1 MTVKKK
7 KALGKGLDLLLT
19 QRFDPSEDFNTSL
32 TSSSEQLKTIAIHS
46 IVPGKYQP
54 RSEMDPESL
63 AELAQSIRTQG
74 IIQPIVIRPIGEQR
88 FEIIAGERRWRAAKQ
103 ANLTE
108 IPAVVREVDDKTALG
123 MALIENI
130 QREDLNPIEEALGLQ
145 RLQNEFSLKHQE
157 LAELLGKS
165 RTAVTNLLRLLS
177 LEESVKRM
185 LLHGDLEM
193 GHARALLVLS
203 QDQQQ
208 EAANYIVMH
217 GLTVRE
223 TEAYVKQ
230 RQEPQVEKTKRTSQ
244 PELEQLQ
251 RVLAVQL
258 RAKVKIQATGLGRGK
273 VVISYRSPEE
283 LNRLISE
290 LKPDKLSL

>member
-19 QRFDPSEDFNTSL
+19 QRFDQSEDAKTSSTL
-32 TSSSEQLKTIAIHS
+32 SSEQLKTIAIQR

-54 RSEMDPESL
+54 RREMDPESL

-74 IIQPIVIRPIGEQR
+74 IVQPIVIRPISDHK

-185 LLHGDLEM
+185 LSHGDLEM
-193 GHARALLVLS
+193 GHARALLVL
-203 QDQQQ
+203 DHAQQH
-208 EAANYIVMH
+208 EAANHIVMH

-223 TEAYVKQ
+223 TEVYVKQ
-230 RQEPQVEKTKRTSQ
+230 LQEPPVERLKHALQ

-258 RAKVKIQATGLGRGK
+258 RAKVKIQATGVGRGK

-290 LKPDKLSL
+290 LKAEG